1 MKYIQDFHGGTS
13 SDGRVILVELTSTEA
28 KRISIA
34 FDNQQ
39 MARFVPLLAGL
50 AQMAAD
56 KLPPS
61 QREDIEKGARAVG
74 KPIETTSAKIAPGSD
89 GGMLFTVRVGTM
101 DLAFRIPAEAKARLT
116 KDLASLGLAAAK
128 PQTDASDG

>member
-1 MKYIQDFHGGTS
+1 MKYIQNFHGGIS
-13 SDGRVILVELTSTEA
+13 SDGRIIVVELTSTEA

-61 QREDIEKGARAVG
+61 QREDIEKGARNVG
-74 KPIETTSAKIAPGSD
+74 KPIEAVSAKIAPGSD

-101 DLAFRIPAEAKARLT
+101 DLAFRIPADAKARLT
-116 KDLASLGLAAAK
+116 KDLASLGLTAVK
-128 PQTDASDG
+128 PQSGTPEG

>member
-1 MKYIQDFHGGTS
+1 MKYIQSFHGGIS
-13 SDGRVILVELTSTEA
+13 SDGRIILVELTSTEA

-39 MARFVPLLAGL
+39 MARLVPLLAGL

-61 QREDIEKGARAVG
+61 LREDIEKGTRTVG
-74 KPIETTSAKIAPGSD
+74 KPIEAVSAKLAPGSD
-89 GGMLFTVRVGTM
+89 GGLLFTVHVGTM
-101 DLAFRIPAEAKARLT
+101 DLSFRIPAEAKTRLT
-116 KDLASLGLAAAK
+116 KDLASLGLAAPK
-128 PQTDASDG
+128 PQTGASEG